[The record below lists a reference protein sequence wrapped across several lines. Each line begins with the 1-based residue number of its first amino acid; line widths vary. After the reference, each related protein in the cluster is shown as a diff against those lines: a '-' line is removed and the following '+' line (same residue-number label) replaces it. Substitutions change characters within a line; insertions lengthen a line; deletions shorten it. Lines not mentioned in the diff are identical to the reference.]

1 MEIFFENPGLSQIG
15 LKILKDLDIKSLA
28 SCRQVCKSMNI
39 EIEYLA
45 SNISFEDLEQ
55 LLEKYTV
62 ARSMTLEDHNVWH
75 KFLVSIFDQSQI
87 GRSKSNPFV
96 KLYLKHFFMKNTH
109 NAMKLRRSPFY
120 EFVYNGNVKM
130 VLFNLHHN
138 NFHGKN
144 YMAVH
149 SSLQDLQSA
158 ISFAIQNDQLEMVK
172 PLHQI
177 TSTMDIMNSKGNS
190 PIHQAAKE
198 GRLEIVKF
206 LATTKS
212 DPHILN
218 LFGKSPMDLAI
229 ENDHLDIVTYLNE
242 FPCLNKKKKHKSL
255 KAVVPNHPWFRRYPS
270 SAFILPKIITQ
281 YQRAQSRILSVTSQ
295 ILGE

>member
-45 SNISFEDLEQ
+45 SKISLEYLEQ
-55 LLEKYTV
+55 LLRKYIF
-62 ARSMTLEDHNVWH
+62 ARSMTLEEHNMWH
-75 KFLVSIFDQSQI
+75 KFLVSIFHHSQI
-87 GRSKSNPFV
+87 GRSKPNLFV
-96 KLYLKHFFMKNTH
+96 KLYLRHFFLKNTN
-109 NAMKLRRSPFY
+109 NAIKLRRSPFY

-130 VLFNLHHN
+130 VLFNLHNN
-138 NFHGKN
+138 NFHGNN
-144 YMAVH
+144 YWAARN
-149 SSLQDLQSA
+149 SLLDLQSA
-158 ISFAIQNDQLEMVK
+158 ISFAIKNDQLEMVK
-172 PLHQI
+172 SLPQI
-177 TSTMDIMNSKGNS
+177 TSTMDIMNSKGDT

-218 LFGKSPMDLAI
+218 LFGKSPMDLAR
-229 ENDHLDIVTYLNE
+229 ENGHLDVVTYLKE
-242 FPCLNKKKKHKSL
+242 VPCPNKKKNDRSL
-255 KAVVPNHPWFRRYPS
+255 KAVVPNHPMFRGCPIS
-270 SAFILPKIITQ
+270 TFSFEKIM
-281 YQRAQSRILSVTSQ
+281 V
-295 ILGE
+295 